1 MPAKIDHNHNS
12 LLRTERTDEDFAG
25 EYNDFENVPQKQFT
39 TTTKGRSS
47 GFNPPNRFDALHQE
61 KTADDI
67 IPDDLERKIPTE
79 FIRDHTKT
87 ILSKNDSPDIP
98 YTYSINPYRGC
109 EHGCIYCY
117 ARPSHEYLGYSS
129 GLDFE
134 TKILVKYDAAKLL
147 EKTFLSPK
155 WNPEPI
161 CLSGNTD
168 CYQPAERTLKITRE
182 LLKVFLKFRN
192 PVRIITKNFLI
203 TRDLDI
209 LKPLAELNL
218 VQVIISITTL
228 DNNLAHRMEPRTS
241 IPSQRLAALSS
252 LAKHNIPVGVLT
264 APIIPGLNDH
274 ELPEILRLSAEAGA
288 KTAGYTL
295 LRLSHALKEL
305 FKDWLERE
313 YPDKY
318 QKIIHSIQDVRQG
331 KLSNAEYGTR
341 MRGEGEMAEY
351 IAGVFKAFSK
361 KHGLNKDSMKYRPA
375 PFLRDGTDQIS
386 LFDQVMTI

>member
-1 MPAKIDHNHNS
+1 MPDKTVHNHNS
-12 LLRTERTDEDFAG
+12 LFRIERTNEDFAG
-25 EYNDFENVPQKQFT
+25 EYNEFESIPQKQFT

-47 GFNPPNRFDALHQE
+47 GFNPPNRFDTVRFE
-61 KTADDI
+61 KTEDDI
-67 IPDDLERKIPTE
+67 TEDDLERKVPTE
-79 FIRDHTKT
+79 FIRDNTKT
-87 ILSKNDSPDIP
+87 VLSKNDSPDIP

-134 TKILVKYDAAKLL
+134 TKIMVKYDAAKLL
-147 EKTFLSPK
+147 EKVFLDPK

-168 CYQPAERTLKITRE
+168 CYQPAERNLKITRD

-203 TRDLDI
+203 TRDIDI
-209 LKPLAELNL
+209 LKELARQHL
-218 VQVIISITTL
+218 VHVVISITTMEKRL
-228 DNNLAHRMEPRTS
+228 SRRMEPRTS
-241 IPSQRLAALSS
+241 IPSQRLEAIASLS
-252 LAKHNIPVGVLT
+252 KENIPVGVLT

-274 ELPEILRLSAEAGA
+274 EIPEILRHASKAGA
-288 KTAGYTL
+288 RTAGYTVI
-295 LRLSHALKEL
+295 RLSHALKEL

-318 QKIIHSIQDVRQG
+318 EKVIHSIRDVRQG
-331 KLSNAEYGTR
+331 KLNDTEWGKR
-341 MRGEGEMAEY
+341 MKGEGEIADY
-351 IAGVFKAFSK
+351 IAGLFKTFSK
-361 KHGLNKDSMKYRPA
+361 KYHLNDNSIEHKPA
-375 PFLRDGTDQIS
+375 LFQRGGIDQIN
-386 LFDQVMTI
+386 LF